1 MKGVVLVLILL
12 FPVMAFAQENDP
24 KLIKNENSR
33 ADVAVQLQE
42 VPANGAASVESG
54 ATPGTMS
61 QAAPDKPVQNKSGPD
76 QSVKPSDKPKPK
88 IPGSMVG
95 YIDDAIVKS
104 QVRIRFDAGFHDNAP
119 DRAEYFY
126 AQCSCNG
133 TGAPG
138 PNFPGASTNINF
150 QQLYFQAEYAPLS
163 RFSVFTE
170 VPFRWIEPQPHS
182 FLLNSYDPNPPQSE
196 IPSLRTNSGISDVRV
211 GIKLAVV
218 ASSNHWLTLQLKAY
232 FPSGDGSRG
241 LGTDHYAVE
250 PSLLYYQRL
259 SQRWAVE
266 SQIGDWHPIDGS
278 MGSVVGSHA
287 LTGFA
292 GDVFLYGVGPSY
304 QLIDGEHIKFAP
316 VVELF
321 GWHVLGGLQTISPF
335 PSLNCAIGSVMYG
348 GCSHD
353 ASGANIINLKVGAR
367 TSIGT
372 RNSFYVGFGQALT
385 HDDWYKHMV
394 RLEYRFAF

>member
-1 MKGVVLVLILL
+1 MMKRAALVLMILL
-12 FPVMAFAQENDP
+12 SIMASAQATYPRPLKNDLASGDFAMQLGKALANGDASVDSDATPEPLSPVGLDTPAQE
-24 KLIKNENSR
+24 KNGQS
-33 ADVAVQLQE
+33 
-42 VPANGAASVESG
+42 
-54 ATPGTMS
+54 T
-61 QAAPDKPVQNKSGPD
+61 KS
-76 QSVKPSDKPKPK
+76 SEKPKPK

-95 YIDDAIVKS
+95 YIDDAIVGS
-104 QVRIRFDAGFHDNAP
+104 QVRIRFDAGFHDSAP

-138 PNFPGASTNINF
+138 PNFPGASSNINF
-150 QQLYFQAEYAPLS
+150 QQLYFQAEYAPVS
-163 RFSVFTE
+163 RFSIFTE
-170 VPFRWIEPQPHS
+170 VPFRWIEPRS
-182 FLLNSYDPNPPQSE
+182 FLPNSFNPNPPQPE
-196 IPSLRTNSGISDVRV
+196 IPSLRTNSGISDVRA
-211 GIKLAVV
+211 GIKLALA

-232 FPSGDGSRG
+232 FPTGDSSRG

-292 GDVFLYGVGPSY
+292 GDVFFYGVGPSY
-304 QLIDGEHIKFAP
+304 QVIDREHIKFAP

-321 GWHVLGGLQTISPF
+321 GWYVLGGLQTISPF
-335 PSLNCAIGSVMYG
+335 PSLNCAIGSVMNG

-353 ASGANIINLKVGAR
+353 ASGTNIINLKVGAR
-367 TSIGT
+367 TSIGS
-372 RNSFYVGFGQALT
+372 RNSFYLGFGQAVT
-385 HDDWYKHMV
+385 HSVWYEHIV
-394 RLEYRFAF
+394 RAEYRYSF